1 MKDPHKKDNLT
12 DLVDILGNS
21 QVSEN
26 ETATGQVVTSG
37 GEVVTLCA
45 EDDEQLTILA
55 KKLLRIFKDKQKRE
69 AFIRAVEKE
78 NK

>member
-1 MKDPHKKDNLT
+1 MKDPRKKDNLT
-12 DLVDILGNS
+12 DLVDILDNS

-26 ETATGQVVTSG
+26 ETAAGQVVTSE
-37 GEVVTLCA
+37 GEVVTLSA
-45 EDDEQLTILA
+45 GDDKQLTILA

-78 NK
+78 K